1 MSRRV
6 RPLLL
11 AVAALVALPAI
22 AYVAGPV
29 YRIDDRITTPV
40 PGGTVGGAVMDPAA
54 LEAWLRAS
62 EARFP
67 DIVPGAEKS
76 IVWAHPDRRRT
87 PLAVVYLHGYTATR
101 QEVAPLCDQ
110 LAAALGANLFYT
122 RLAGHGR
129 APAALGE
136 ASAEDWLR
144 DAAEAL
150 AVGRALGD
158 RVVVV
163 GTSTGGT
170 LALWLAQRP
179 EAADI
184 AAQLL
189 VSPNLGPRDERST
202 LLAGPWGYQL
212 QRWLIGE
219 EYRWQP
225 ANERQAKYWT
235 WRYPARAL
243 VPMMALVK
251 SVRDSPLETVTVPTL
266 VIHSPK
272 DSVVSPARIEA
283 AYARLGSPMKRIVKV
298 EDSEDRA
305 HHVLA
310 GDILAPAGTEA
321 LLAPMLDFVRG
332 AAPQAGGAP
341 PATTRPPAQVSGPD
355 GLSAVR

>member
-11 AVAALVALPAI
+11 AIVALVALPAL
-22 AYVAGPV
+22 AYFAGPV
-29 YRIDDRITTPV
+29 YRVDARITAPSLPTA
-40 PGGTVGGAVMDPAA
+40 GGDAAVLEPWLAA
-54 LEAWLRAS
+54 AES
-62 EARFP
+62 RFP
-67 DIVPGAEKS
+67 DIVPGAEKT

-150 AVGRALGD
+150 AIGRALGE

-184 AAQLL
+184 AAQIL

-235 WRYPARAL
+235 WKYPARAL

-251 SVRDSPLETVTVPTL
+251 SVRDSPLEGIRVPTL

-283 AYARLGSPMKRIVKV
+283 AYARLGAPVKRIVKV

-310 GDILAPAGTEA
+310 GDILAPSGTAA

-332 AAPQAGGAP
+332 AAPQAQPPGGN
-341 PATTRPPAQVSGPD
+341 

>member
-6 RPLLL
+6 RLLLL
-11 AVAALVALPAI
+11 AIVALVALPAL
-22 AYVAGPV
+22 AYFAGPV
-29 YRIDDRITTPV
+29 YRVDARITAPSLPTA
-40 PGGTVGGAVMDPAA
+40 GGDAAVLEPWLAA
-54 LEAWLRAS
+54 AES
-62 EARFP
+62 RFP
-67 DIVPGAEKS
+67 DIVPGAEKT

-110 LAAALGANLFYT
+110 LAAALGANLYYT

-129 APAALGE
+129 APAAMGE
-136 ASAEDWLR
+136 ATAEDWLR

-150 AVGRALGD
+150 AIGRMLGE
-158 RVVVV
+158 RVIVV

-184 AAQLL
+184 AAQIL

-235 WRYPARAL
+235 WKYPARAL

-251 SVRDSPLETVTVPTL
+251 SVRDSPLEDIRVPTL

-283 AYARLGSPMKRIVKV
+283 AYARLGAPVKRIVKV

-310 GDILAPAGTEA
+310 GDILAPSGTAA

-332 AAPQAGGAP
+332 AAPQAQPPGGN
-341 PATTRPPAQVSGPD
+341 

>member
-6 RPLLL
+6 RVLLL
-11 AVAALVALPAI
+11 AIVALVALPAL
-22 AYVAGPV
+22 AYFAGPV
-29 YRIDDRITTPV
+29 YRVDARITAPSLPTA
-40 PGGTVGGAVMDPAA
+40 GGDAGVLEPWLAA
-54 LEAWLRAS
+54 AES
-62 EARFP
+62 RFT

-150 AVGRALGD
+150 AIGRALGE

-184 AAQLL
+184 AAQIL

-235 WRYPARAL
+235 WKYPARAL

-251 SVRDSPLETVTVPTL
+251 SVRDSPLEDIRVPTL

-283 AYARLGSPMKRIVKV
+283 AYARLGAPVKRIVKV

-310 GDILAPAGTEA
+310 GDILAPSGTAA

-332 AAPQAGGAP
+332 AAPQAQPPGGN
-341 PATTRPPAQVSGPD
+341 

>member
-6 RPLLL
+6 RLLLL
-11 AVAALVALPAI
+11 AIVALVALPAL
-22 AYVAGPV
+22 AYFAGPV
-29 YRIDDRITTPV
+29 YRVDARITAPSLPTA
-40 PGGTVGGAVMDPAA
+40 GGDAAVLEPWLAA
-54 LEAWLRAS
+54 AES
-62 EARFP
+62 RFP
-67 DIVPGAEKS
+67 DIVPGAEKT

-150 AVGRALGD
+150 AIGRALGE

-184 AAQLL
+184 AAQIL

-235 WRYPARAL
+235 WKYPARAL

-251 SVRDSPLETVTVPTL
+251 SVRDSPLEGIRVPTL
-266 VIHSPK
+266 VIHSPR

-283 AYARLGSPMKRIVKV
+283 AYARLGAPMKRIVKV

-310 GDILAPAGTEA
+310 GDILAPSGTAA

-332 AAPQAGGAP
+332 AAPQAQPPGGN
-341 PATTRPPAQVSGPD
+341 

>member
-6 RPLLL
+6 RLLLL
-11 AVAALVALPAI
+11 AIVALVALPAL
-22 AYVAGPV
+22 AYFAGPV
-29 YRIDDRITTPV
+29 YRVDARIPAPSLPTA
-40 PGGTVGGAVMDPAA
+40 GGDAAVLEPWLAA
-54 LEAWLRAS
+54 AES
-62 EARFP
+62 RFP
-67 DIVPGAEKS
+67 DIVPGAEKT

-170 LALWLAQRP
+170 LALWLAQRS

-184 AAQLL
+184 AAQIL

-251 SVRDSPLETVTVPTL
+251 SVRDSPLEDIRVPTL

-283 AYARLGSPMKRIVKV
+283 AYARLGAPVKRIVKV

-310 GDILAPAGTEA
+310 GDILAPSGTAA

-332 AAPQAGGAP
+332 AAPQAQPPGGN
-341 PATTRPPAQVSGPD
+341 